1 MEDFAYL
8 CADSNAAWLAGRG
21 DGRYERYERFYH
33 AQRATH
39 ADGFDLEQINEQY
52 GEWAG
57 RRSAAALAAFNAP
70 WVGKVAVACCC
81 AYLGSHIVPVISAR
95 APQATNIM
103 LAAAFIGMRIFHRR
117 RKAT

>member
-52 GEWAG
+52 GESAG
-57 RRSAAALAAFNAP
+57 RRSSVALAHSMPRASARWRSRAAAP
-70 WVGKVAVACCC
+70 
-81 AYLGSHIVPVISAR
+81 ISA
-95 APQATNIM
+95 ATSSP
-103 LAAAFIGMRIFHRR
+103 
-117 RKAT
+117 